1 MVYRT
6 EKEKFEAVGNG
17 ILQEDNS
24 VAHGIKHYHERG
36 QPVLVGTISIEKS
49 EIIAEILKRAG
60 VPHEVLNAKQHER
73 ESNIV
78 AQAGRKGAV
87 TVATNMA
94 GRGTD
99 ILLGGNPEAMTRE
112 YFLKNRL
119 AMPYAQAP
127 AVIPAETQS
136 PNGDAAPSAVPMV
149 LFQHEGKI
157 FQVPVEQWKPVFEQ
171 FAQQCKA
178 EHDEVVAL
186 GGLHI
191 LGTERHEARRIDN
204 QLP

>member
-1 MVYRT
+1 IRIENPDVVYRT
-6 EKEKFEAVGNG
+6 EKEKFEAVVNG
-17 ILQEDNS
+17 IMQEDNTF
-24 VAHGIKHYHERG
+24 AHGIKHFHQRG

-49 EIIAEILKRAG
+49 ERIAEILKRAG

-73 ESNIV
+73 ESRIL

-112 YFLKNRL
+112 HFLKNRL

-127 AVIPAETQS
+127 AVIGADAQGS
-136 PNGDAAPSAVPMV
+136 NGEVAASAVPMV
-149 LFQHEGKI
+149 
-157 FQVPVEQWKPVFEQ
+157 
-171 FAQQCKA
+171 
-178 EHDEVVAL
+178 
-186 GGLHI
+186 
-191 LGTERHEARRIDN
+191 
-204 QLP
+204 

>member
-1 MVYRT
+1 MYRLDVVVIPTNRPLIRLENPDVVYRT
-6 EKEKFEAVGNG
+6 EKEKFEAVVNG

-24 VAHGIKHYHERG
+24 RAHGIRHYHERG

-49 EIIAEILKRAG
+49 EAIAEILKKSG

-73 ESNIV
+73 ESRIV
-78 AQAGRKGAV
+78 AQAGRRGAV

-99 ILLGGNPEAMTRE
+99 ILLGGNPEFMTRE
-112 YFLKNRL
+112 HFLKNRL

-127 AVIPAETQS
+127 AVIGAEPQD
-136 PNGDAAPSAVPMV
+136 GDGATAASAIPMV

-157 FQVPVEQWKPVFEQ
+157 FQVPQ
-171 FAQQCKA
+171 
-178 EHDEVVAL
+178 D
-186 GGLHI
+186 
-191 LGTERHEARRIDN
+191 
-204 QLP
+204 